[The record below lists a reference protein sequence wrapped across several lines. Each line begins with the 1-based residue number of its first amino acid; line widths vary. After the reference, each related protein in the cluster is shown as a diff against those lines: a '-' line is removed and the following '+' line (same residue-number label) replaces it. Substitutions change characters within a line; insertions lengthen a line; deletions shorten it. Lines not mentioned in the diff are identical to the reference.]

1 MTRTKRRNGGTADE
15 TAALRERL
23 AGLRPQVGIVVGSGL
38 GGLADALAAK
48 TAVPFRDLPGL
59 AEPGVAGHRGEFLAG
74 TLEGVPVILQC
85 GRLHLYEGHAPE
97 GVTRPIRLM
106 AGAGIDTLI
115 VTNAAGGI
123 RPHLTPPALMLIT
136 DHLNLTGRSPL
147 AGPVLPGEQ
156 RFPDMSQAYD
166 PELRAAARRVAGAT
180 GITLHEGVYAGLLG
194 PSFETPAEIRM
205 LERLGADAVGMSTVL
220 EVIVAR
226 ARGIRVLGISTIT
239 NLAAGIATAPL
250 SHEEVLAA
258 GRAVT
263 EDLAA
268 LIRGVLRGGL

>member
-1 MTRTKRRNGGTADE
+1 MKRAD
-15 TAALRERL
+15 LRERL
-23 AGLRPQVGIVVGSGL
+23 SDLQPRVGIVLGSGL
-38 GGLADALAAK
+38 GGLADAVEASV
-48 TAVPFRDLPGL
+48 AVPYRDVPGL
-59 AEPGVAGHRGEFLAG
+59 AEPGVPGHLGEFLAG
-74 TLEGVPVILQC
+74 MLEGVPVVLQR
-85 GRLHLYEGHAPE
+85 GRLHLYEGHAPD
-97 GVTRPIRLM
+97 VATLPVRLM
-106 AGAGIDTLI
+106 AEAGIGTLI
-115 VTNAAGGI
+115 VTNAAGGMK
-123 RPHLTPPALMLIT
+123 PAMKPPALMLIT

-156 RFPDMSQAYD
+156 RFPDMSHAYD
-166 PELRAAARRVAGAT
+166 PALRAAARRVAAAA

-226 ARGIRVLGISTIT
+226 ARGIRVLGVSTIT
-239 NLAAGIATAPL
+239 NLAAGLAATPL

-263 EDLAA
+263 RDLEA
-268 LIRGVLRGGL
+268 LVRGVLRAL